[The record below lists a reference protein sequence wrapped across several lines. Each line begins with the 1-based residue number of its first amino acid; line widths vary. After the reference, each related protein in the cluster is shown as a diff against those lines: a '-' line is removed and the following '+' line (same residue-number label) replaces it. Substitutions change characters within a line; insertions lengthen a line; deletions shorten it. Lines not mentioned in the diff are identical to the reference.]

1 MFLSAVWT
9 LILTAPIHCRECFGE
24 QIMSCKVMPISYLL
38 NVTVKG
44 VAHRTRS
51 AVSHRAVSLKF
62 EHIVFYVCTHTGGVI
77 QHLSAEPSN
86 DSGHC
91 SNSCRTTERHLHC
104 FIFISYLS
112 QTHYNTLHNTL
123 LIHYTKIPLLQ
134 NTVHISFTA
143 WIKCK
148 HVE

>member
-1 MFLSAVWT
+1 MDLFFLPWSYKCLDEFVYYKQAAFTSQDINWWTGVVWIIVMFLSAVWT

-62 EHIVFYVCTHTGGVI
+62 EHIVFYVCTHTGGSFGICPQSPAATQDTVQI
-77 QHLSAEPSN
+77 PAAPQSAF
-86 DSGHC
+86 C
-91 SNSCRTTERHLHC
+91 IVL
-104 FIFISYLS
+104 Y
-112 QTHYNTLHNTL
+112 
-123 LIHYTKIPLLQ
+123 
-134 NTVHISFTA
+134 
-143 WIKCK
+143 
-148 HVE
+148 